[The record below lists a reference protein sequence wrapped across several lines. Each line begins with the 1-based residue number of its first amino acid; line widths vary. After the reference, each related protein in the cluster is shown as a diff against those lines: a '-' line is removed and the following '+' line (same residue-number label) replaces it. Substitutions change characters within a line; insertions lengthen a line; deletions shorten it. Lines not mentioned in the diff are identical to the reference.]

1 MKFLCDDDEPK
12 FKYVIFNEELWLCAK
27 HYSQIQNEI
36 FDKWF
41 IQNILIFIENHNLGR
56 HTHKNEYV
64 MTLKLEHILLNQKI
78 TLKSDIFRR
87 KSMIIL

>member
-36 FDKWF
+36 FDK
-41 IQNILIFIENHNLGR
+41 
-56 HTHKNEYV
+56 
-64 MTLKLEHILLNQKI
+64 
-78 TLKSDIFRR
+78 
-87 KSMIIL
+87 